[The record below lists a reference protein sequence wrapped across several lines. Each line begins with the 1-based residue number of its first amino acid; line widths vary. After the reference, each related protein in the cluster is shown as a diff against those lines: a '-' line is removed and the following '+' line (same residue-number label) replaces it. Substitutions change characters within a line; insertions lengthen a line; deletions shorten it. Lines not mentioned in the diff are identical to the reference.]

1 MSTGVDAA
9 REAGSIDDW
18 RGKPMTNHHDCLSG
32 LDEEQL
38 IHIVDALLDTA
49 KRSEQL
55 GMELDARK
63 KRITA
68 EKVLEIKR
76 QREVAWMKVL
86 LGRGREETA

>member
-1 MSTGVDAA
+1 MRTK
-9 REAGSIDDW
+9 E
-18 RGKPMTNHHDCLSG
+18 CLDG

-55 GMELDARK
+55 GMALDARK
-63 KRITA
+63 KMITA

-76 QREVAWMKVL
+76 RREEAWMKVL
-86 LGRGREETA
+86 LGRGREVTV

>member
-1 MSTGVDAA
+1 MQIK
-9 REAGSIDDW
+9 E
-18 RGKPMTNHHDCLSG
+18 CLDG

-38 IHIVDALLDTA
+38 VHIVDALLDTA
-49 KRSEQL
+49 KRSEQM

-76 QREVAWMKVL
+76 QREEAWML
-86 LGRGREETA
+86 RILGQGRKETSWMNRPCE